1 MALHQ
6 EAGGDRH
13 TLEGLGNDFQ
23 LLLEKGEENDI
34 KVFIEYEKH
43 QEASISKEKI
53 ELEPQPCKEYFLAH
67 MNARNQLKEDI
78 KTAVGVIMLP
88 LKVAGLVFA
97 CAAAV

>member
-1 MALHQ
+1 
-6 EAGGDRH
+6 
-13 TLEGLGNDFQ
+13 
-23 LLLEKGEENDI
+23 
-34 KVFIEYEKH
+34 
-43 QEASISKEKI
+43 
-53 ELEPQPCKEYFLAH
+53 